1 MRCENTKCILTND
14 NNDANINAE
23 EVWRVIRWN
32 EKTKTMLLD
41 TAMIM
46 GGLLATGLLLW
57 IIYKILA
64 SAAFLPAIM
73 VLSMMGPPY

>member
-1 MRCENTKCILTND
+1 MIQ
-14 NNDANINAE
+14 
-23 EVWRVIRWN
+23 WN
-32 EKTKTMLLD
+32 EKIKTMLLD

-73 VLSMMGPPY
+73 VLGMMGPPY